1 MTGHFS
7 RLGRILDRFSGCVWS
22 ISVYVMLCLRLMNSG
37 WDLSVFF
44 LALIAGYFHL
54 MQASIVDYY
63 RNLHL
68 LFLKG
73 KSACECE
80 LEDKKQLHLR
90 FKRLSWKRNFIRK
103 LLLFFYLQYTI
114 SQERFTPDM
123 QELRRLVRIRFNDN
137 IPNWLRIQFREKSA
151 SLMKYNNLLSFN
163 LRVIILFI
171 TLLLNE
177 VWFYFVFELTVLNGV
192 LIYIIYRHERMCR
205 YFIEKLSRV

>member
-1 MTGHFS
+1 
-7 RLGRILDRFSGCVWS
+7 
-22 ISVYVMLCLRLMNSG
+22 
-37 WDLSVFF
+37 
-44 LALIAGYFHL
+44 

-90 FKRLSWKRNFIRK
+90 FKRLSWNRNFIRK